1 MEKQKLRGRENLVK
15 GERKS
20 SPMRGRKFRRKL
32 PPRRKKRQMRVVK
45 MRGEARRNPF
55 LRE

>member
-20 SPMRGRKFRRKL
+20 SPMRGRKSRRKL